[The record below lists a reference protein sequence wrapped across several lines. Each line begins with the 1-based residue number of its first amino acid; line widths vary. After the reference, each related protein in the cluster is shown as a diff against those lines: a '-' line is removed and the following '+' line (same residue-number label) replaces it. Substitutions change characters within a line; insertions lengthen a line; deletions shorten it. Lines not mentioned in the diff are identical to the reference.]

1 MFKLYV
7 IISIGLFLDL
17 FNKPLPLRMWK
28 TQMYII
34 FLKTLRTKKNV
45 SLGRLEKVFRNGKK

>member
-17 FNKPLPLRMWK
+17 STSHCLSECGKNKCILFFK
-28 TQMYII
+28 
-34 FLKTLRTKKNV
+34 KTLRAKKNV